1 MSQYHYGGQS
11 ISLIAAG
18 NFKWA
23 YAVTFL
29 ESFVICFARFGLT
42 VIDFSQDLRGGNMTT
57 SSIKANIRRDIQ
69 KVWETI
75 LAVENYHTWRSD
87 VDRIEVIDEKRFI
100 TYTGDGYSTTFTVT
114 VAEPFERWELDVENS
129 DIKGHWAVVLASR
142 GGETEINFTA
152 SAAAKKLLT
161 RPIGKS
167 VFEKVYLDK
176 EQTRFIVDLKK
187 VLG

>member
-1 MSQYHYGGQS
+1 
-11 ISLIAAG
+11 
-18 NFKWA
+18 
-23 YAVTFL
+23 
-29 ESFVICFARFGLT
+29 
-42 VIDFSQDLRGGNMTT
+42 MTT

-129 DIKGHWAVVLASR
+129 DIKGHWAVVLA
-142 GGETEINFTA
+142 
-152 SAAAKKLLT
+152 
-161 RPIGKS
+161 
-167 VFEKVYLDK
+167 
-176 EQTRFIVDLKK
+176 
-187 VLG
+187 

>member
-1 MSQYHYGGQS
+1 
-11 ISLIAAG
+11 
-18 NFKWA
+18 
-23 YAVTFL
+23 
-29 ESFVICFARFGLT
+29 
-42 VIDFSQDLRGGNMTT
+42 MTT
-57 SSIKANIRRDIQ
+57 SSIKANIRCDIQ

-100 TYTGDGYSTTFTVT
+100 SYTGDGYSTTFTVT
-114 VAEPFERWELDVENS
+114 VAEPFDR
-129 DIKGHWAVVLASR
+129 WAVVLASR

-152 SAAAKKLLT
+152 SSAAKKLLT